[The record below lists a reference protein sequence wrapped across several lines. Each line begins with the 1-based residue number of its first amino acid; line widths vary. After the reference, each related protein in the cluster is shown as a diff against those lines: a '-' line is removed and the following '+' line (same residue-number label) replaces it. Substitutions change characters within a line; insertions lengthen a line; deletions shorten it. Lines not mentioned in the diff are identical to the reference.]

1 MFKSINE
8 ERKTFSK
15 KVVDHIRELI
25 LSGQLKPGDKL
36 PAERDLVDMMN
47 VSRPTIREAFK
58 ILSAMGFIKI
68 KPGHG
73 VFVSDYNDRI
83 DNLASFLFLQTDTI
97 HELFEVRKILE
108 TETASWAA
116 KRGTDDFLEQI
127 HTQTNEVYHRVLV
140 DKEFPDA
147 AERERFLS
155 ESDQTFHLM
164 IAEAAGNEVLLRV
177 MNNLIDLLR
186 ESRMRSMKVPGRFEQ
201 SLKEHMWIADALV
214 ARKPEL
220 ARERMFN
227 HLSSVELDLVKE
239 LEETEQ
245 VEEAE

>member
-8 ERKTFSK
+8 EKKTLTK
-15 KVVDHIRELI
+15 KVVDHVRELI
-25 LSGQLKPGDKL
+25 ITEQLKPGDKL
-36 PAERDLVDMMN
+36 PAERDLVDMMD

-68 KPGHG
+68 RPGHG

-83 DNLASFLFLQTDTI
+83 DNLAAFLFVQSDTI
-97 HELFEVRKILE
+97 HELFEVRKIIE

-116 KRGTDDFLEQI
+116 KRGTADFLEQI
-127 HTQTNEVYHRVLV
+127 HAQTNEIYKKVVV
-140 DKEFPDA
+140 DKEF
-147 AERERFLS
+147 ESVEEKERFLS
-155 ESDQTFHLM
+155 ESDQAFHLS

-186 ESRMRSMKVPGRFEQ
+186 ETRMRSMKVPGRVEQ
-201 SLKEHMWIADALV
+201 SLKEHIWIADALV

-220 ARERMFN
+220 ARDRMFN
-227 HLSSVELDLVKE
+227 HLSSVEMDLAKE
-239 LEETEQ
+239 LEENH
-245 VEEAE
+245 

>member
-25 LSGQLKPGDKL
+25 ATGQLKSGDKL

-73 VFVSDYNDRI
+73 VFVAEYSDRI

-116 KRGTDDFLEQI
+116 KRGTADFLEQI
-127 HTQTNEVYHRVLV
+127 HAKTNEVYRKVIV
-140 DKEFPDA
+140 DKQFEDS
-147 AERERFLS
+147 EEKERFLS
-155 ESDQTFHLM
+155 ESDQAFHLM

-186 ESRMRSMKVPGRFEQ
+186 ETRMRSMKVPGRVEQ
-201 SLKEHMWIADALV
+201 SLKEHMWIADALL

-220 ARERMFN
+220 ARECMFN

-239 LEETEQ
+239 LEETVQ
-245 VEEAE
+245 VDEVE